1 MSNMTRVSSR
11 LMRPLLTVATAVL
24 LSPGRGAAQQP
35 QQPPRPAS
43 ITGVVI
49 DSLHGTGL
57 AGATVRVVGTTRAA
71 ITSENGIFVID
82 SVAPGEATIEVRHPL
97 LDTLG
102 IALGSRPFPLVSGQ
116 RVMVA
121 MRTPSVEELHEQACP
136 RGGVNARPGVLLG
149 LLRDADAD
157 TALAGGTASLV
168 YRDQFSAGA
177 IERLRTA
184 RIDPNGRFVICG
196 LPDAI
201 AGTVQIAR
209 NGRTTPEVDVETK
222 GQLFSTV
229 GFTFGTSTQSRAV
242 LTGRVTQQAGLPVPG
257 VQVAVAGSPT
267 VALTDSAGRYRL
279 DRLPSGTAEV
289 VARRIGLAAASQTA
303 QLTQRTPRQ
312 LDFRMSDAQTLAA
325 VKVVGKLDNGLQ
337 KVGFLGRQ
345 ASSGGHF
352 LSPEQ
357 VERIHPQVLSDL
369 LRMMPGVRVTDRGTG
384 RVIES
389 SRSGTCMNIW
399 VDNALFQS
407 YQPGDVDAAFIA
419 SNIGAVE
426 TYASSTDTPM
436 EFQVPGKAC
445 GAVVAWT
452 KQRLMRP

>member
-1 MSNMTRVSSR
+1 MSKTTRSSSR
-11 LMRPLLTVATAVL
+11 PLRPILMVAAAVL
-24 LSPGRGAAQQP
+24 LAPVRGAAQQP
-35 QQPPRPAS
+35 QPPAV

-71 ITSENGIFVID
+71 ITSAHGFFVID
-82 SVAPGEATIEVRHPL
+82 SVAPGEVTIEVRHAL

-116 RVMVA
+116 RVVVS
-121 MRTPSVEELHEQACP
+121 MRTPTVEELHEQACP
-136 RGGVNARPGVLLG
+136 RSGVNARPGILLG

-168 YRDQFSAGA
+168 YHDQFSALA
-177 IERLRTA
+177 TERLRTA

-209 NGRTTPEVDVETK
+209 NGRTTPEMDVETK

-229 GFTFGTSTQSRAV
+229 GFTIGTSTRSKAV
-242 LTGRVTQQAGLPVPG
+242 LTGHVTQQAGLPVPG
-257 VQVAVAGSPT
+257 VQVVVAGAPS

-279 DRLPSGTAEV
+279 DGLPSGTAEV
-289 VARRIGLAAASQTA
+289 VARRIGLAAATQTA
-303 QLTQRTPRQ
+303 QLTQRAPRT

-325 VKVVGKLDNGLQ
+325 VKVVGKLDHGLQ
-337 KVGFLGRQ
+337 KVGFLDRQ

-352 LSPEQ
+352 LSPDQ

-389 SRSGTCMNIW
+389 SRNGTCMNIW
-399 VDNALFQS
+399 VDNARFES
-407 YQPGDVDAAFIA
+407 YQPGDVDAAFVA

-426 TYASSTDTPM
+426 TYSSQTDTPM
-436 EFQVPGKAC
+436 EFQIPGKSC
-445 GAVVAWT
+445 GAVVVWT
-452 KQRLMRP
+452 KQRLTRP